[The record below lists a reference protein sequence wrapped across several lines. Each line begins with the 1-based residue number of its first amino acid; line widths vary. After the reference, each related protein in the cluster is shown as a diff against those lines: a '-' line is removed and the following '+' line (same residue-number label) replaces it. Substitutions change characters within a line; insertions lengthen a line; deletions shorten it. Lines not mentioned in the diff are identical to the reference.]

1 MHDVLRSLPGY
12 SLRRASAAM
21 LAEFSALLA
30 PLNLRPTEASLLML
44 IDANPAITP
53 TALGQL
59 LGIKRANM
67 VPLVARLDDWGYTA
81 RESIDGRSFGL
92 TLTAAGHTICVKV
105 KAAVALHERQLMD
118 RIPQEHR
125 AHFGAAL
132 NALWQRTD

>member
-1 MHDVLRSLPGY
+1 MLDVLRSLPGY
-12 SLRRASAAM
+12 SLRRASTAM

-67 VPLVARLDDWGYTA
+67 VPLVARLDEWGYTA
-81 RESIDGRSFGL
+81 RKSIDGRSFGL
-92 TLTAAGHTICVKV
+92 TLTVAGNTICKEV
-105 KAAVALHERQLMD
+105 KAAVALHERQLLD
-118 RIPQEHR
+118 RIPQEYREHL
-125 AHFGAAL
+125 GNAL
-132 NALWQRTD
+132 NALWQGPD